1 MYTDKSMPEMEKLL
15 DTSIQNGL
23 LEEEAGRRKEKYGEN
38 YLKNQKKKSVAA
50 LFLEQLSD
58 PLIYILMV
66 AIAVSLFLKEV
77 GDAGIIGAVILLNAV
92 VGVIQE
98 GKARKAIEALQRLS
112 SPRALVKRGGKEK
125 EIESRLLVPG
135 DVVFLEAGRQVPADM
150 RIIKAVNLKIE
161 ESALTGESLPVEKT
175 GEPVSDGKR
184 SLGDCINMAYM
195 TTAVVSGRGEGIVTA
210 TGMDTEIGR
219 IANLIDDGEKDLTP
233 LQKRLSDLGKV
244 LSIASV
250 LICLLLFLVAVLQR
264 RDIGDMLLT
273 AISLAVAAV
282 PEGLPAIVTIVL
294 ALSVSRMVKAG
305 AIVRKL
311 PSVET
316 LGAVNVVCSDKTGTL
331 TKNRMTV
338 QKCYV
343 DGRITEPEMLSKD
356 RQGFFLEACTL
367 CNDAMIGGE
376 RIGDPTEIALLD
388 LSHLYGYEKE
398 ELEKSCPRIDERAF
412 DSERKRMTTVHRRE
426 GREIAYCKGAADEM
440 VNLCSEAWMCGKEVP
455 FTAKAKREVLNAVDR
470 MAGEALRVLAV
481 AMKTQNNLTDEKHMT
496 FLGLVGM
503 IDPPREEAKQAV
515 TSFRNAHVDTVMIT
529 GDHVDTAFAIAR
541 ELGITDQKQYCLTG
555 AQMDALTEEEFD
567 KKVDAIRVYARV
579 SPEHKVRIVNAL
591 KKKEKV
597 VAMTGDGIND
607 APSLKAAD
615 VGIAM
620 GKEGT
625 DVARSAADMV
635 LTDDNFASIEK
646 AMREGRGIYEN
657 IRKTILFLLS
667 SNFGEIITMLAAV
680 LAGFM
685 APLKASH
692 ILWINLITDSLP
704 ALALGVDT
712 NDTDALMKESPR
724 KSRDSLFSHGGL
736 SCMLCYGA
744 VIGIISLL
752 AFLTVPYE
760 ELLSRNLPVNLTNLN
775 KMLQV
780 TSILNKAQT
789 HAFTVL
795 GMSQLV
801 HAIGMRDVNK
811 SVFMMNHLN
820 NPYMLLSWGIGVFLQ
835 VLVTEIPY
843 FVDLFG
849 TSRLSLKE
857 WGTLFCLSGLPLIV
871 HELLLLSEK
880 MIKIGED
887 RLKERSECE
896 EEKQES
902 RKEGKIA

>member
-15 DTSIQNGL
+15 DTDISSGL
-23 LEEEAGRRKEKYGEN
+23 SEEEAGRRKEKYGEN
-38 YLKNQKKKSVAA
+38 YLRNHKKKSVAA
-50 LFLEQLSD
+50 LFFEQLND

-98 GKARKAIEALQRLS
+98 GKARKAIEALQKLS
-112 SPRALVKRGGKEK
+112 SPRALVKREGEEK

-135 DVVFLEAGRQVPADM
+135 DVVFLEAGRQVPADI
-150 RIIKAVNLKIE
+150 RLVQAVNLKIE

-175 GEPVSDGKR
+175 GEPVSDGKK
-184 SLGDCINMAYM
+184 SLGDSVNMAYM
-195 TTAVVSGRGEGIVTA
+195 TTAVVYGRGEGIVTA
-210 TGMDTEIGR
+210 TGMDTEIGK
-219 IANLIDDGEKDLTP
+219 IANLIDDGEKELTP
-233 LQKRLSDLGKV
+233 LQKRLADLGKV
-244 LSIASV
+244 LSAAAV
-250 LICLLLFLVAVLQR
+250 FICLFLFLVAVFQR

-338 QKCYV
+338 QKIYA
-343 DGRITEPEMLSKD
+343 DGRIYEKGMLDKN
-356 RQGFFLEACTL
+356 RQGLFLEACTL
-367 CNDAMIGGE
+367 CNDAVIKGE
-376 RIGDPTEIALLD
+376 RIGDPTELSLLD
-388 LSHLYGYEKE
+388 MSRFYGYEKE
-398 ELEKSCPRIDERAF
+398 QLEKKYPRIDERAF

-426 GREIAYCKGAADEM
+426 GRQIAFCKGAADEM
-440 VNLCSEAWMCGKEVP
+440 TVLCSQVWMYGKEVP
-455 FTAKAKREVLNAVDR
+455 FTAKAKKEVLDAVNQ

-481 AMKTQNNLTDEKHMT
+481 AMKTKGDLTEEDHMT

-503 IDPPREEAKQAV
+503 IDPPREEAKKAV
-515 TSFRNAHVDTVMIT
+515 AGFKDAHVDTVMIT
-529 GDHVDTAFAIAR
+529 GDHVDTAFAIAK
-541 ELGITDQKQYCLTG
+541 ELGITDKKQCCLTG
-555 AQMDALTEEEFD
+555 TQMDDLTEEEFD
-567 KKVDAIRVYARV
+567 QKVDDIRVYARV

-591 KKKEKV
+591 KKKERV

-625 DVARSAADMV
+625 DVARNAADMV

-680 LAGFM
+680 LAGFP
-685 APLKASH
+685 APLKAIH
-692 ILWINLITDSLP
+692 ILWVNLITDSLP
-704 ALALGVDT
+704 ALALGVDQ
-712 NDTDALMKESPR
+712 NDTDALMKEPPR

-744 VIGIISLL
+744 VIGIISLI

-760 ELLSRNLPVNLTNLN
+760 ELLQRNLPVNLMNLN
-775 KMLQV
+775 KILQV

-811 SVFMMNHLN
+811 SVLKMNHLN
-820 NPYMLLSWGIGVFLQ
+820 NPYMLLAWGMGVFLQ

-849 TSRLSLKE
+849 TSRLSLRE
-857 WGTLFCLSGLPLIV
+857 WETLFCLSCLPLIV
-871 HELLLLSEK
+871 HELLILSEK
-880 MIKIGED
+880 ITKIGEKKSEETGEC
-887 RLKERSECE
+887 KEKEH
-896 EEKQES
+896 KS